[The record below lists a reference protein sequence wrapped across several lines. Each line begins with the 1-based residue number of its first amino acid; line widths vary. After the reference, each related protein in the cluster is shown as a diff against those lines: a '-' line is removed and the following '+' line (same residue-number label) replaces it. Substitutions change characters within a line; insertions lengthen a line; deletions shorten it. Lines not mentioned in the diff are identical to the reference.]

1 MKPIGRNTFPDF
13 PDMASGRLGDTAGTP
28 SFPSPATFLSVPGY
42 LPFRGR
48 AERRPSPD
56 GKEGREMSGFRRE
69 NLVAVVKFFRD
80 CNCIVT

>member
-1 MKPIGRNTFPDF
+1 MIFCRYVNETNREEHISGLSGHGFRTLGRH
-13 PDMASGRLGDTAGTP
+13 GGDA
-28 SFPSPATFLSVPGY
+28 FLSVPGY

-56 GKEGREMSGFRRE
+56 GKEGREMSGFRRR
-69 NLVAVVKFFRD
+69 NLVVVVKFFRD